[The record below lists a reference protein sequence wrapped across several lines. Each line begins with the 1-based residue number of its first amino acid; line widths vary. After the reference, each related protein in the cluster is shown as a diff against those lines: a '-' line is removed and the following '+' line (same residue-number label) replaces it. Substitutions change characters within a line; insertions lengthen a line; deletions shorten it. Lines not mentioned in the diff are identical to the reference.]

1 MAYDRDIIIF
11 GGGIA
16 GLFTAAR
23 LRRAGYDVAVIEKDA
38 LGGVQTLASQGM
50 IHGGQKYTLT
60 GKATGAATA
69 AAAMPERWEACFSGT
84 GELDLSA
91 VKKLSGRQVMFPAG
105 SFFANLV
112 SRLTVF
118 AAAKAVNGKTRK
130 LPRSG
135 FPPPLRRGPVYEMQ
149 ECVLDVKS
157 LITALA
163 GLLDGRIFKGEPTAL
178 SADGRVTTGEKA
190 FRAKMIIFAGGAGNE
205 TALKLLG
212 VGARRTQRRPLR
224 QIMVRPMPQA
234 LFGHGIAAGPKP
246 RVTITSH
253 PAHAGGTSHPAHAG
267 GTSHPDGAEH
277 YIWYLGGNIAER
289 GAKMTNDDA
298 IAFAQREMCAI
309 FPTIDWRGKEWASH
323 AVDRAEAF
331 SDGAELAAGPRL
343 QKYGNVLL
351 VWPTKLTFAPSMA
364 DLVLAQLEK
373 DDISPSSGTAA
384 HDLPPVAMG
393 RYPWEDA
400 QWRKI

>member
-253 PAHAGGTSHPAHAG
+253 PAHAGGTSHP
-267 GTSHPDGAEH
+267 DGAEH

-400 QWRKI
+400 QCRKI